1 MSLESSFKVV
11 VLAGDCTYG
20 IIKCQPPTQKEFA
33 MSYEQIIEKYRIDNI
48 CPEIDNELNGMFVDI
63 LGDDFELGIFS
74 EQRLN
79 NDDSF
84 VVTVEISCESATLN
98 SDEIKKIQTS
108 VEERLSHNLGKDWKI
123 VQEKFDGVQVIFN
136 EDILS

>member
-1 MSLESSFKVV
+1 
-11 VLAGDCTYG
+11 
-20 IIKCQPPTQKEFA
+20 
-33 MSYEQIIEKYRIDNI
+33 MSYEQIIEKYRIDDI

-63 LGDDFELGIFS
+63 FGDDFELGIFS
-74 EQRLN
+74 EQSPN

-108 VEERLSHNLGKDWKI
+108 VEERLAHNLGKDWKT
-123 VQEKFDGVQVIFN
+123 VQKKFDGVQVIFN
-136 EDILS
+136 EDLVS